1 VPFATAPPASI
12 RLTARREEQ
21 GTELTCGG
29 ATIVY
34 DDLGEGEPA
43 FLCMPG
49 WCEPRTAFSRLAPL
63 LAESRRTIV
72 LDWAG
77 QGDSGAPQGGPSA
90 KVWLANALAV
100 VEEAKVASV
109 IPVAISHAGRVAI
122 ELARVLG
129 PRVPKLVNT
138 DWNFILDPPASYRA
152 ALVAFQDPDHWA
164 ASREG
169 LFTTWIAGSTD
180 EALIDHVR
188 GEMAGFSFAE
198 WARAMREIGAAYD
211 TYGNP
216 LQHLASLDPPV
227 PAIHLYTQPRHR
239 DYREGQEAF
248 ARENPWFRPQLLN
261 AVSHFPTVDEPQEV
275 AAAIFDFV

>member
-1 VPFATAPPASI
+1 MVAFAS
-12 RLTARREEQ
+12 
-21 GTELTCGG
+21 
-29 ATIVY
+29 
-34 DDLGEGEPA
+34 D
-43 FLCMPG
+43 
-49 WCEPRTAFSRLAPL
+49 
-63 LAESRRTIV
+63 
-72 LDWAG
+72 
-77 QGDSGAPQGGPSA
+77 
-90 KVWLANALAV
+90 
-100 VEEAKVASV
+100 
-109 IPVAISHAGRVAI
+109 PVTGK
-122 ELARVLG
+122 G
-129 PRVPKLVNT
+129 PRDPGGMFPKKLLHGPLSPSSEPVEPE
-138 DWNFILDPPASYRA
+138 DP
-152 ALVAFQDPDHWA
+152 VDPVDPVDPEEPVEPVEPVESADWA